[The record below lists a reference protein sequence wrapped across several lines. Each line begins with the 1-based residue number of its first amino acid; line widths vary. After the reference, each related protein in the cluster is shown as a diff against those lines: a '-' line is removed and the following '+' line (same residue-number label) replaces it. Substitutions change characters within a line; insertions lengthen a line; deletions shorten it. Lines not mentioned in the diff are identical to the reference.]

1 MMLLFILHQ
10 GLALQI
16 DGAQILERMELDST
30 SFTGWRSP
38 LPALVLQQGVD
49 EVVEVFELQVDVEC
63 IKNYLLSEVLVG
75 LVGC

>member
-16 DGAQILERMELDST
+16 DGTQILERMELGST
-30 SFTGWRSP
+30 NFTGWCSL
-38 LPALVLQQGVD
+38 LPALLLRQGVD
-49 EVVEVFELQVDVEC
+49 EVVEVFELQVNVEC
-63 IKNYLLSEVLVG
+63 VKNYLLIESLAG

>member
-16 DGAQILERMELDST
+16 DGTQILERMALGST
-30 SFTGWRSP
+30 SFTGWRSL
-38 LPALVLQQGVD
+38 LPALVLRQGVD

-63 IKNYLLSEVLVG
+63 IKNYLLSELLVG